1 MRSRLTRSEWTIA
14 IVLIAAAAGIV
25 AWSTGLPRRLGH
37 DEPAVHEPSAAR
49 RTFDTLA
56 ALAPRPGARGFPS
69 WRELARLG
77 PPDPAASGSVGFDG
91 ERLFIRR
98 EDGAVHW
105 TVALLLDIS
114 TGIVRPAALLFEC
127 QPADPRS
134 PWEARELRAAW
145 PFTTEDAGAGWR
157 TRWRDPRLAAEIEA
171 RARVVL
177 GGHRPVDVP
186 FELVADYQLLLDPL
200 LPIEYAPASDVSCG
214 VAAGRAAVERLLTA
228 GRSELVANALRG
240 LDPEGRL
247 YAAEALLALGS
258 LEPEDERAA
267 RAVLNLD
274 VPLRVRNGP
283 RRPARELVRPPLS
296 GASSTSR

>member
-14 IVLIAAAAGIV
+14 LVLIAAAASVV

-37 DEPAVHEPSAAR
+37 DGPAERGPSAAR
-49 RTFDTLA
+49 RTLDTLA
-56 ALAPRPGARGFPS
+56 ELAPRPGSRGFPT

-77 PPDPAASGSVGFDG
+77 PPDPALSGSVGFDG

-98 EDGAVHW
+98 EDGAVLW

-127 QPADPRS
+127 QPADPRN

-177 GGHRPVDVP
+177 GGHRPADVP
-186 FELVADYQLLLDPL
+186 PELAADYQLLLDPL
-200 LPIEYAPASDVSCG
+200 LPIEYAPADDVSCG
-214 VAAGRAAVERLLTA
+214 LAAGRAAVERLLTA
-228 GRSELVANALRG
+228 GRTELVANALRG
-240 LDPEGRL
+240 LDPEGRV
-247 YAAEALLALGS
+247 YAAEALLARGG

-267 RAVLNLD
+267 RAVLALD
-274 VPLRVRNGP
+274 VPIRVRGGP
-283 RRPARELVRPPLS
+283 RRTARDLLPSVVNAE
-296 GASSTSR
+296 ASTSR